1 MKIEV
6 GKKYRRRD
14 GTVVE
19 IAGFTPMG
27 HPCAR
32 DFPFIA
38 EGEGGYTYAVDGRY
52 VGFVESEFDLVE
64 EITDEQAASEAVEGP
79 YVDALRNSF
88 PPARYQALN
97 GPEKPGNS
105 YGEIIRQEQLKDRA
119 LDLAEAATPRDI
131 TAITAIEQAMRGLG
145 SLHREAVIAW
155 FRARY
160 PEAPF

>member
-27 HPCAR
+27 HPNASL
-32 DFPFIA
+32 FPFIT

-64 EITDEQAASEAVEGP
+64 EIPDDQSSAEPVEGA
-79 YVDALRNSF
+79 YVDVLRESLL
-88 PPARYQALN
+88 PG
-97 GPEKPGNS
+97 GPIHYAPTDTAQS
-105 YGEIIRQEQLKDRA
+105 LQLERV
-119 LDLAEAATPRDI
+119 PRDI
-131 TAITAIEQAMRGLG
+131 AAITAIEQAMRGLDP
-145 SLHREAVIAW
+145 LHEEAVTAW